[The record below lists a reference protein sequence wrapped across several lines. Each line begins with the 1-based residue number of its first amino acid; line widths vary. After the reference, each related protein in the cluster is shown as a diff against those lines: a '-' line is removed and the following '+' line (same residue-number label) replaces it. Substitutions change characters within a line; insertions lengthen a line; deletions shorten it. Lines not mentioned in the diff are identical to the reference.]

1 VIPPIAVAQIAS
13 RVALVALEGVLEL
26 LLVTRLVVDVVL
38 LDEVNVF
45 SEVVV
50 SDVVVNDALL
60 DVDKDDVLVNSLVD
74 EVGKLELRSSTTTQL
89 LNPKVNNMRVIR
101 FIIQDR
107 ERSSVQWPA

>member
-26 LLVTRLVVDVVL
+26 LLVTRLVVNVSL
-38 LDEVNVF
+38 L

-50 SDVVVNDALL
+50 SDVLL
-60 DVDKDDVLVNSLVD
+60 EVDKDVVLVNSLVD

-89 LNPKVNNMRVIR
+89 LNPKVNNMRVIL

-107 ERSSVQWPA
+107 ERSSVQWQA